1 MGIAQ
6 GNVGEVEAEDVE
18 VEEGRIRTD
27 DRTIRQRQLHL
38 VTQEMFRIL
47 MSVSAEVTRAI
58 L

>member
-6 GNVGEVEAEDVE
+6 GDVGEVEAEDAE

-47 MSVSAEVTRAI
+47 MAVSAEVTGPT